1 MNDINQH
8 SFLELGSVRH
18 IQSEQEALEI
28 ANEVAD
34 QLNQFAR
41 DPSYNKTV
49 PYDQARLI
57 SEAGLTAIIVPKQ
70 FGGLGASISTLV
82 NVVKIISSADGGV
95 GQLLQIH
102 FTMFRGILTGYDDEI
117 RDQLLADVLSGKRLG
132 NALAEWISLFA
143 GSDDGPVSILIH
155 RDTEG
160 VELLDDWD
168 AMGQNNSVSGTV
180 NFKDV
185 IVDERYIA
193 KRNTGGLGTVLRTG
207 LTWPQILHAAMDT
220 GIAKGALQG
229 GIDFLQ
235 HHARPWVE
243 SGVDSPTHESH
254 IIKQIGEFAVLVR
267 SAEAL
272 LDRSAQI
279 FEQHLANVED
289 EDLQTELIL
298 SVAATRS
305 QSDHA
310 SLKISSEIFGLLGAS
325 STLSKWNLDRF
336 WRNAR
341 THTTHDPIRW
351 RLYHVGNYYL
361 NNIPP
366 GEYNSVLLKKQ
377 AENVTKFNK

>member
-1 MNDINQH
+1 MNNINQH

-132 NALAEWISLFA
+132 NALAEVGGKDKFQHKTRVERNAEGQLILNGSKFYSTGSLLAEWISLFA

-229 GIDFLQ
+229 GIDYLQ

-243 SGVDSPTHESH
+243 SGVDSPTHESY
-254 IIKQIGEFAVLVR
+254 IIK
-267 SAEAL
+267 
-272 LDRSAQI
+272 
-279 FEQHLANVED
+279 
-289 EDLQTELIL
+289 
-298 SVAATRS
+298 
-305 QSDHA
+305 
-310 SLKISSEIFGLLGAS
+310 
-325 STLSKWNLDRF
+325 
-336 WRNAR
+336 
-341 THTTHDPIRW
+341 
-351 RLYHVGNYYL
+351 
-361 NNIPP
+361 
-366 GEYNSVLLKKQ
+366 
-377 AENVTKFNK
+377 

>member
-1 MNDINQH
+1 M
-8 SFLELGSVRH
+8 
-18 IQSEQEALEI
+18 
-28 ANEVAD
+28 AD

-132 NALAEWISLFA
+132 NALAEVGGKDKFQHKTRVERNAEGQLILNGSKFYSTGSLLAEWISLFA

-220 GIAKGALQG
+220 GIAKGHYKAGL
-229 GIDFLQ
+229 
-235 HHARPWVE
+235 
-243 SGVDSPTHESH
+243 
-254 IIKQIGEFAVLVR
+254 IIYNIM
-267 SAEAL
+267 
-272 LDRSAQI
+272 LD
-279 FEQHLANVED
+279 
-289 EDLQTELIL
+289 
-298 SVAATRS
+298 
-305 QSDHA
+305 
-310 SLKISSEIFGLLGAS
+310 LG
-325 STLSKWNLDRF
+325 
-336 WRNAR
+336 
-341 THTTHDPIRW
+341 
-351 RLYHVGNYYL
+351 
-361 NNIPP
+361 
-366 GEYNSVLLKKQ
+366 
-377 AENVTKFNK
+377 

>member
-1 MNDINQH
+1 MNNINQH

-70 FGGLGASISTLV
+70 FGGLGANISTLV

-132 NALAEWISLFA
+132 NALAEVGGKDKFQHKTRVERNAEGQLILNGSKFYSTGSLLAEWISLFA

-207 LTWPQILHAAMDT
+207 LTWPQILH
-220 GIAKGALQG
+220 
-229 GIDFLQ
+229 
-235 HHARPWVE
+235 
-243 SGVDSPTHESH
+243 
-254 IIKQIGEFAVLVR
+254 
-267 SAEAL
+267 
-272 LDRSAQI
+272 
-279 FEQHLANVED
+279 
-289 EDLQTELIL
+289 
-298 SVAATRS
+298 
-305 QSDHA
+305 
-310 SLKISSEIFGLLGAS
+310 
-325 STLSKWNLDRF
+325 
-336 WRNAR
+336 
-341 THTTHDPIRW
+341 
-351 RLYHVGNYYL
+351 
-361 NNIPP
+361 
-366 GEYNSVLLKKQ
+366 
-377 AENVTKFNK
+377 